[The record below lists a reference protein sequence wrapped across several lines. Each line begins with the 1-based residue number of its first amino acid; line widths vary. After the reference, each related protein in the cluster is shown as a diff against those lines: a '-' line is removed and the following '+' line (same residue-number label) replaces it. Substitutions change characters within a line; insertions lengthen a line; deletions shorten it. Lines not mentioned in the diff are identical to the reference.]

1 MKDVKQEVRTFLGRF
16 FHNLELTDDQNFFEL
31 GFVNSLFAMQLVLFV
46 ESEFGMQIGDDDLD
60 ITHFQSINAIAN
72 LVERKKV
79 AA

>member
-16 FHNLELTDDQNFFEL
+16 FHSLELTDDQNFFEL